1 MSGTRKSK
9 LRIGASFRDVTR
21 LAESPYSV
29 WRDICLTNLEN
40 IQLALEAFIEKVAFM
55 KRHLGDSELER
66 EFQQAAKLREELKK
80 AG

>member
-1 MSGTRKSK
+1 VELAAAG
-9 LRIGASFRDVTR
+9 FRDVTR

-40 IQLALEAFIEKVAFM
+40 IKQALEALIEKLDFI
-55 KRHLGDSELER
+55 KQHLGDHELER
-66 EFQQAAKLREELKK
+66 EFQQALKLREKLRG